1 MEAGESPGSGEARPD
16 DCPFPFRIQWP
27 LENKMMRRI
36 FGLLTASALIV
47 GCGSGGIEGGMP
59 SDGTGGEFSKA
70 SDPMAGAKVR
80 STSDKSRPAFDD
92 PMNPGRNAP
101 R

>member
-1 MEAGESPGSGEARPD
+1 M
-16 DCPFPFRIQWP
+16 I
-27 LENKMMRRI
+27 RRI
-36 FGLLTASALIV
+36 IGLLSASALVV

-59 SDGTGGEFSKA
+59 SDAAGVEFSKA
-70 SDPMAGAKVR
+70 TDPMAGAKVR

-101 R
+101 K